1 MAAQRIRAANSGGL
15 PRCKSEGTLIDLGE
29 SFAET
34 TLCDVKVPSPS
45 ALLVDN
51 PTSFGNAKEVIA
63 IKDYCPTNFT
73 TLKFSK
79 GDHLYVLDTS
89 GGEWWYA
96 HNTTEMGYI
105 PSSYVQPVNHR
116 NSSLSDS
123 GVIDNL
129 LESPDEGVREL
140 DLLGEWTDVKRNSA
154 KSYHNNP
161 FLNGAQT
168 NPFLNGN
175 LQAAP
180 GSDKESDSSVAVDL
194 LLFDT
199 GTPTSAL
206 PSSAANNSLGDLL
219 DEFPSTNR
227 LDVEQPVRRD
237 NPFFRS
243 KRSYSL
249 SELSVLQAKS
259 DVLASSGFFSG
270 LKSPT
275 PEQFQSREDFRTAWL
290 NHRKLARSCHD
301 LDLLGQNPGW
311 GQTQPVETN
320 IVCKLDSS
328 GGAVQLPD
336 TNISIRVPEGH
347 VCPGETQQISMKAM
361 LDPPLELNS
370 DKCTTISPVLQIKLS
385 NMEVKT
391 FIILEMK
398 VSAEVKNDMM
408 SKSLVGLQCLRSD
421 MKEGPFTPMQ
431 LCYSYGDTIQVQ
443 LKNLEPCM
451 YIAAVAQ
458 GQNILYPYT
467 VWDYI
472 SKKITVGVYG
482 PKHIHPSF
490 KTVVAMFG
498 HECAP
503 KTLLVNEVTRQSH
516 SPAPVALQL
525 WGKHQFALSRPQD
538 LKLCMFSNMTNYEV
552 KASEQAKIV
561 RGFQMKLGKVSR
573 LIFPITSH
581 DPNELSD
588 FTLRIQVKDDQDAI
602 LTQFCVQTPQPPPKS
617 AIKPTGQ
624 RRFLKK
630 NEVGKIILS
639 PLAATTK
646 YPVFQDRPVLSLKYG
661 KLLKTVVRQS
671 KNHYLLEYK
680 KGDVI
685 ALLSEEK
692 IRLKGQL
699 WTKEWYIGYYQGK
712 IGLVHTKNVLV
723 VGKVKPSYFSG
734 PDLTTSLL
742 LEQILRPCKFLTYIY
757 ASVRTLLME
766 NLSSWRSFADALG
779 YLNLPLAF
787 FCRAELDS
795 EPERVASVLEKLK
808 EDCNSVE
815 NKERKS
821 FQKELMT
828 DSPDPLPGERGWIQ
842 RWWRIQRENCIQR
855 MVEDPEGELDAE
867 MVEDPEGELDAEM
880 VEDPEGKLDA
890 EGADPWAVGEE
901 AVLAQALLKMDC
913 QGLVVRLV
921 QDFVLLTTAV
931 EVAQR
936 WRELAEKLAKVS
948 RQQMDAY
955 EAPHRDRSGTLDS
968 EAMWKPAYDF
978 LLTWSSQMGD
988 SYRDVIQELHTGLDK
1003 MKNPI
1008 TKRWKHL
1015 TGTLILVNSLDMLR
1029 AAAFSP
1035 QDHED
1040 FAI

>member
-1 MAAQRIRAANSGGL
+1 MWIAY
-15 PRCKSEGTLIDLGE
+15 
-29 SFAET
+29 SFVFLRFA
-34 TLCDVKVPSPS
+34 VPSPS

-105 PSSYVQPVNHR
+105 PSSYVQPVNYR
-116 NSSLSDS
+116 NSSLTDS
-123 GVIDNL
+123 GMIDNL
-129 LESPDEGVREL
+129 LESPDEGVKEL
-140 DLLGEWTDVKRNSA
+140 DLLGEWTDVKRNSL
-154 KSYHNNP
+154 KTNNNNP
-161 FLNGAQT
+161 FLNGVQT

-175 LQAAP
+175 LQTLTS
-180 GSDKESDSSVAVDL
+180 SDREPNSKMSVDL

-199 GTPTSAL
+199 GPPTSTV
-206 PSSAANNSLGDLL
+206 SSSVANSSMGNIF
-219 DEFPSTNR
+219 DEFPSANR
-227 LDVEQPVRRD
+227 LDLEQPVKRD

-259 DVLASSGFFSG
+259 DTPASSGFFNG

-370 DKCTTISPVLQIKLS
+370 DKCSTISPVLQIKLS

-398 VSAEVKNDMM
+398 VSAEVKNDIM
-408 SKSLVGLQCLRSD
+408 SKSMVGLQCLRSD
-421 MKEGPFTPMQ
+421 MKEGPYTPMQ
-431 LCYSYGDTIQVQ
+431 LSYAYGDTIQVQ
-443 LKNLEPCM
+443 LENLEPCM

-490 KTVVAMFG
+490 KTVVAVFG

-588 FTLRIQVKDDQDAI
+588 FTLRIQVKDDKDAI

-639 PLAATTK
+639 PLAATAK

-685 ALLSEEK
+685 GLLSEEK

-766 NLSSWRSFADALG
+766 NLNSWRSFADALG
-779 YLNLPLAF
+779 YLNLPLTF

-808 EDCNSVE
+808 EDCNNTE
-815 NKERKS
+815 NKDRKS

-828 DSPDPLPGERGWIQ
+828 VSPRVAKGVLILRG
-842 RWWRIQRENCIQR
+842 
-855 MVEDPEGELDAE
+855 
-867 MVEDPEGELDAEM
+867 
-880 VEDPEGKLDA
+880 
-890 EGADPWAVGEE
+890 AVR
-901 AVLAQALLKMDC
+901 
-913 QGLVVRLV
+913 VVRVSGSSGFLIQSV
-921 QDFVLLTTAV
+921 KN
-931 EVAQR
+931 EVHFKGPPQAAR
-936 WRELAEKLAKVS
+936 CS
-948 RQQMDAY
+948 R
-955 EAPHRDRSGTLDS
+955 
-968 EAMWKPAYDF
+968 
-978 LLTWSSQMGD
+978 MG
-988 SYRDVIQELHTGLDK
+988 IQACGNVH
-1003 MKNPI
+1003 
-1008 TKRWKHL
+1008 
-1015 TGTLILVNSLDMLR
+1015 
-1029 AAAFSP
+1029 
-1035 QDHED
+1035 
-1040 FAI
+1040 

>member
-1 MAAQRIRAANSGGL
+1 MAAQRIRAANASGL
-15 PRCKSEGTLIDLGE
+15 PRCKSEGTLIDLSE
-29 SFAET
+29 EFSETSFNS
-34 TLCDVKVPSPS
+34 VKVPSPS
-45 ALLVDN
+45 ALMVDN
-51 PTSFGNAKEVIA
+51 PASFGNAKEVVA
-63 IKDYCPTNFT
+63 IKDYCPNNFT

-105 PSSYVQPVNHR
+105 PSSYVQPVNYR
-116 NSSLSDS
+116 NSSLTDS
-123 GVIDNL
+123 GMIDNL
-129 LESPDEGVREL
+129 LECSDEGAKEL
-140 DLLGEWTDVKRNSA
+140 DLLGDWTDVKWSLA
-154 KSYHNNP
+154 KNNP
-161 FLNGAQT
+161 FLNKTQT

-175 LQAAP
+175 VQIMPDRDCSL
-180 GSDKESDSSVAVDL
+180 STTVDL

-199 GTPTSAL
+199 GIPTFTGS
-206 PSSAANNSLGDLL
+206 SSATNSSVGNQL
-219 DEFPSTNR
+219 DEVPSMNGFEF
-227 LDVEQPVRRD
+227 EQPSRRD

-259 DVLASSGFFSG
+259 ENPGSSGFFSG

-336 TNISIRVPEGH
+336 TNINIRVPEGH
-347 VCPGETQQISMKAM
+347 VALGETQQISMKAL

-370 DKCTTISPVLQIKLS
+370 DRCSTISPVLEIKLS

-391 FIILEMK
+391 SIILEMK
-398 VSAEVKNDMM
+398 ISAEVKNDIV
-408 SKSLVGLQCLRSD
+408 SKSLVGIQCLRSD
-421 MKEGPFTPMQ
+421 IKEGPYALVP
-431 LCYSYGDTIQVQ
+431 LRHCYGDTIQVE
-443 LKNLEPCM
+443 LENLEPCM

-467 VWDYI
+467 VWDHI
-472 SKKITVGVYG
+472 GKKITVGVYG

-490 KTVVAMFG
+490 KTVVAVFG
-498 HECAP
+498 HDCAP
-503 KTLLVNEVTRQSH
+503 KTLLVNEVTRQVH
-516 SPAPVALQL
+516 CTAPAALQL
-525 WGKHQFALSRPQD
+525 WGKHQFALLRPQD
-538 LKLCMFSNMTNYEV
+538 LKICMFSNMTNYEV
-552 KASEQAKIV
+552 RASEQAKIV

-573 LIFPITSH
+573 LIFPIISH

-588 FTLRIQVKDDQDAI
+588 FTLRIQVKDEKDAI

-617 AIKPTGQ
+617 AIKTTGQ

-639 PLAATTK
+639 PLVTTSK
-646 YPVFQDRPVLSLKYG
+646 YPVFQDRPVGNLKYG
-661 KLLKTVVRQS
+661 KLLKTVVRQN

-680 KGDVI
+680 KGDAI

-692 IRLKGQL
+692 IKLKGQL

-723 VGKVKPSYFSG
+723 VGKIKPNYFSG
-734 PDLTTSLL
+734 PELTTSLL

-766 NLSSWRSFADALG
+766 NISSWRAFADALG
-779 YLNLPLAF
+779 YGNLPLAF

-795 EPERVASVLEKLK
+795 EPECVASVLEKLK
-808 EDCNSVE
+808 EDCNNSD
-815 NKERKS
+815 NKDRKS
-821 FQKELMT
+821 FQKELM
-828 DSPDPLPGERGWIQ
+828 S
-842 RWWRIQRENCIQR
+842 
-855 MVEDPEGELDAE
+855 
-867 MVEDPEGELDAEM
+867 
-880 VEDPEGKLDA
+880 
-890 EGADPWAVGEE
+890 
-901 AVLAQALLKMDC
+901 ALLKMDC
-913 QGLVVRLV
+913 QGLVVRLI

-948 RQQMDAY
+948 KQQMDAY
-955 EAPHRDRSGTLDS
+955 EAPHRDKNGIVDG

-978 LLTWSSQMGD
+978 MLTWSNQMGD
-988 SYRDVIQELHTGLDK
+988 SYRDVTQELHLGLDK

-1015 TGTLILVNSLDMLR
+1015 TGTLILVNTLDILR

-1035 QDHED
+1035 QEEHDD
-1040 FAI
+1040 YAI

>member
-1 MAAQRIRAANSGGL
+1 MWIAY
-15 PRCKSEGTLIDLGE
+15 
-29 SFAET
+29 SFVFLRFA
-34 TLCDVKVPSPS
+34 VPSPS

-105 PSSYVQPVNHR
+105 PSSYVQPVNYR
-116 NSSLSDS
+116 NSSLTDS
-123 GVIDNL
+123 GMIDNL
-129 LESPDEGVREL
+129 LESPDEGVKEL
-140 DLLGEWTDVKRNSA
+140 DLLGEWTDVKRNSL
-154 KSYHNNP
+154 KTNNNNP
-161 FLNGAQT
+161 FLNGVQT

-175 LQAAP
+175 LQTLTS
-180 GSDKESDSSVAVDL
+180 SDREPNSKMSVDL

-199 GTPTSAL
+199 GPPTSTV
-206 PSSAANNSLGDLL
+206 SSSVANSSMGNIF

-227 LDVEQPVRRD
+227 LDLEQPVKRD

-259 DVLASSGFFSG
+259 DTPASSGFFNG

-336 TNISIRVPEGH
+336 TNISIHVPEGH

-370 DKCTTISPVLQIKLS
+370 DKCSTISPVLQIKLS

-398 VSAEVKNDMM
+398 VSAEVKNDIM

-421 MKEGPFTPMQ
+421 MKEGPYTPMQ
-431 LCYSYGDTIQVQ
+431 LSYAYGDTIQVQ
-443 LKNLEPCM
+443 LENLEPCM

-458 GQNILYPYT
+458 GQNIVYPYT

-490 KTVVAMFG
+490 KTVVAVFG

-588 FTLRIQVKDDQDAI
+588 FTLRIQVKDDKDAI

-639 PLAATTK
+639 PLAATAK

-685 ALLSEEK
+685 GLLSEEK

-766 NLSSWRSFADALG
+766 NLNSWRSFADALG
-779 YLNLPLAF
+779 YLNLPLTF

-808 EDCNSVE
+808 EDCNNTE
-815 NKERKS
+815 NKDRKS

-828 DSPDPLPGERGWIQ
+828 VSPRVAKGVLILRG
-842 RWWRIQRENCIQR
+842 
-855 MVEDPEGELDAE
+855 
-867 MVEDPEGELDAEM
+867 
-880 VEDPEGKLDA
+880 
-890 EGADPWAVGEE
+890 AVR
-901 AVLAQALLKMDC
+901 
-913 QGLVVRLV
+913 VVRVSGSSGFLIQSV
-921 QDFVLLTTAV
+921 KN
-931 EVAQR
+931 EVHFKGPPQAAR
-936 WRELAEKLAKVS
+936 RS
-948 RQQMDAY
+948 R
-955 EAPHRDRSGTLDS
+955 
-968 EAMWKPAYDF
+968 
-978 LLTWSSQMGD
+978 MG
-988 SYRDVIQELHTGLDK
+988 IQACGNVH
-1003 MKNPI
+1003 
-1008 TKRWKHL
+1008 
-1015 TGTLILVNSLDMLR
+1015 
-1029 AAAFSP
+1029 
-1035 QDHED
+1035 
-1040 FAI
+1040 

>member
-1 MAAQRIRAANSGGL
+1 MWIAY
-15 PRCKSEGTLIDLGE
+15 
-29 SFAET
+29 SFVFLRFA
-34 TLCDVKVPSPS
+34 VPSPS

-105 PSSYVQPVNHR
+105 PSSYVQPVNYR
-116 NSSLSDS
+116 NSSLTDS
-123 GVIDNL
+123 GMIDNL
-129 LESPDEGVREL
+129 LESPDEGVKEL
-140 DLLGEWTDVKRNSA
+140 DLLGEWTDVKRNSL
-154 KSYHNNP
+154 KTNNNP
-161 FLNGAQT
+161 FLNGVQT

-175 LQAAP
+175 LQTLTS
-180 GSDKESDSSVAVDL
+180 SDREPNSKMSVDL

-199 GTPTSAL
+199 GPPTSTV
-206 PSSAANNSLGDLL
+206 SSSVANSSMGNIF
-219 DEFPSTNR
+219 DEFPSANR
-227 LDVEQPVRRD
+227 LDLEQPVKRD

-259 DVLASSGFFSG
+259 DTPASSGFFNG

-370 DKCTTISPVLQIKLS
+370 DKCSTISPVLQIKLS

-398 VSAEVKNDMM
+398 VSAEVKNDIM
-408 SKSLVGLQCLRSD
+408 SKSMVGLQCLRSD
-421 MKEGPFTPMQ
+421 MKEGPYTPMQ
-431 LCYSYGDTIQVQ
+431 LSYAYGDTIQVQ
-443 LKNLEPCM
+443 LENLEPCM

-490 KTVVAMFG
+490 KTVVAVFG

-588 FTLRIQVKDDQDAI
+588 FTLRIQVKDDKDAI

-639 PLAATTK
+639 PLAATAK

-685 ALLSEEK
+685 GLLSEEK

-766 NLSSWRSFADALG
+766 NLNSWRSFADALG
-779 YLNLPLAF
+779 YLNLPLTF

-808 EDCNSVE
+808 EDCNNTE
-815 NKERKS
+815 NKDRKS

-828 DSPDPLPGERGWIQ
+828 VSPRVAKGVLILRG
-842 RWWRIQRENCIQR
+842 
-855 MVEDPEGELDAE
+855 
-867 MVEDPEGELDAEM
+867 
-880 VEDPEGKLDA
+880 
-890 EGADPWAVGEE
+890 AVR
-901 AVLAQALLKMDC
+901 
-913 QGLVVRLV
+913 VVRVSGSSGFLIQSV
-921 QDFVLLTTAV
+921 KN
-931 EVAQR
+931 EVHFKGPPQAAR
-936 WRELAEKLAKVS
+936 R
-948 RQQMDAY
+948 
-955 EAPHRDRSGTLDS
+955 
-968 EAMWKPAYDF
+968 
-978 LLTWSSQMGD
+978 SQMG
-988 SYRDVIQELHTGLDK
+988 IQACGNVH
-1003 MKNPI
+1003 
-1008 TKRWKHL
+1008 
-1015 TGTLILVNSLDMLR
+1015 
-1029 AAAFSP
+1029 
-1035 QDHED
+1035 
-1040 FAI
+1040 

>member
-1 MAAQRIRAANSGGL
+1 MAAQRIRAANSNGL
-15 PRCKSEGTLIDLGE
+15 PRCKSEGTLIDLSEGFSE
-29 SFAET
+29 TSFD
-34 TLCDVKVPSPS
+34 DVKVPSPS

-51 PTSFGNAKEVIA
+51 PTPFGNAKEVVA
-63 IKDYCPTNFT
+63 IKDYCPTSFT

-79 GDHLYVLDTS
+79 GDRLYVLDTS

-105 PSSYVQPVNHR
+105 PSSYVQPVNYR
-116 NSSLSDS
+116 NSTLSDS
-123 GVIDNL
+123 GMIDNL
-129 LESPDEGVREL
+129 LDSPDEIAKEL
-140 DLLGEWTDVKRNSA
+140 ELLGGGWMEEKKGLNKA
-154 KSYHNNP
+154 HNNP
-161 FLNGAQT
+161 FWNEVQT

-175 LQAAP
+175 VPVMPSLEEVAP
-180 GSDKESDSSVAVDL
+180 KATVDL

-199 GTPTSAL
+199 EAPQSFTTA
-206 PSSAANNSLGDLL
+206 SSAMTNSIGNIF
-219 DEFPSTNR
+219 DELPSTNR
-227 LDVEQPVRRD
+227 LSSAEQPVKRE

-259 DVLASSGFFSG
+259 EAPSSSNFFTG

-290 NHRKLARSCHD
+290 THRKLARSCHD
-301 LDLLGQNPGW
+301 LDLLGQSPGW

-336 TNISIRVPEGH
+336 TNITIHVPEGH
-347 VCPGETQQISMKAM
+347 VAPGEMQQISMKAL

-370 DKCTTISPVLQIKLS
+370 DKSSTVSPVLEVKLS
-385 NMEVKT
+385 NMEVKS

-398 VSAEVKNDMM
+398 VSAEVRQDVV
-408 SKSLVGLQCLRSD
+408 SKSTVALQCLRSD
-421 MKEGPFTPMQ
+421 MKEGPYVPVPLM
-431 LCYSYGDTIQVQ
+431 YNSGDTIQVHVES
-443 LKNLEPCM
+443 LEPCM
-451 YIAAVAQ
+451 YIAVVAL
-458 GQNILYPYT
+458 GQNILYPST
-467 VWDYI
+467 VWDFI
-472 SKKITVGVYG
+472 NKKITVGVYG

-490 KTVVAMFG
+490 KTVVAIFG

-503 KTLLVNEVTRQSH
+503 KTLLVSEVTRQVHGS
-516 SPAPVALQL
+516 SPVALQL
-525 WGKHQFALSRPQD
+525 WGKHQFVLSRPQD

-552 KASEQAKIV
+552 RASEQAKVV

-581 DPNELSD
+581 DPNDLSD
-588 FTLRIQVKDDQDAI
+588 FTLRIQVKDDQEAI

-617 AIKPTGQ
+617 AIKPSGP

-630 NEVGKIILS
+630 SEIGKIILS
-639 PLAATTK
+639 PLAATTR
-646 YPVFQDRPVLSLKYG
+646 YPTFQERPVASLKFG
-661 KLLKTVVRQS
+661 KLLKTVVRQN

-692 IRLKGQL
+692 VKLKGQL

-712 IGLVHTKNVLV
+712 IGLVHTKNVLI
-723 VGKVKPSYFSG
+723 VGKIRPCFFSG
-734 PDLTTSLL
+734 PDLSTSVL

-766 NLSSWRSFADALG
+766 NISSWRSFADALG
-779 YLNLPLAF
+779 YVNLPLTF

-808 EDCNSVE
+808 EDCNNTE
-815 NKERKS
+815 NKDRKS
-821 FQKELMT
+821 FQKELM
-828 DSPDPLPGERGWIQ
+828 
-842 RWWRIQRENCIQR
+842 
-855 MVEDPEGELDAE
+855 M
-867 MVEDPEGELDAEM
+867 
-880 VEDPEGKLDA
+880 
-890 EGADPWAVGEE
+890 
-901 AVLAQALLKMDC
+901 ALLKMDC
-913 QGLVVRLV
+913 QGLVVRLI

-948 RQQMDAY
+948 KQQMDAY
-955 EAPHRDRSGTLDS
+955 ESPHRDRNGVVDS

-978 LLTWSSQMGD
+978 LLTWSSQIGD
-988 SYRDVIQELHTGLDK
+988 SYRDVIQELHLGLDK

-1015 TGTLILVNSLDMLR
+1015 TGTLILVNSLDILR

-1035 QDHED
+1035 LDHED

>member
-1 MAAQRIRAANSGGL
+1 MAAQRIRAANSSGL
-15 PRCKSEGTLIDLGE
+15 PRCKSEGTLIDLSQGFSE
-29 SFAET
+29 TSFN
-34 TLCDVKVPSPS
+34 DVKVPSPS

-51 PTSFGNAKEVIA
+51 PTPFGNAKEVIA

-105 PSSYVQPVNHR
+105 PASYVQPLNYR
-116 NSSLSDS
+116 NSTLSDS
-123 GVIDNL
+123 GMIDNL
-129 LESPDEGVREL
+129 PDSPDEVAKEL
-140 DLLGEWTDVKRNSA
+140 DLLGGWTDDQKGSC
-154 KSYHNNP
+154 KGYSNNP
-161 FLNGAQT
+161 FWNGVQT

-175 LQAAP
+175 VPAM
-180 GSDKESDSSVAVDL
+180 SSFDELDPRSTVDL

-199 GTPTSAL
+199 GPSSFTEPTTTTTTSPSNIFDEL
-206 PSSAANNSLGDLL
+206 PSAHGLG
-219 DEFPSTNR
+219 
-227 LDVEQPVRRD
+227 VEPPVMRD

-259 DVLASSGFFSG
+259 DAPTSSSFFTG
-270 LKSPT
+270 LKSPA

-301 LDLLGQNPGW
+301 LDLLGQSPGW
-311 GQTQPVETN
+311 GQTQAVETN

-336 TNISIRVPEGH
+336 TSITVRVPEGH
-347 VCPGETQQISMKAM
+347 VAPGDTQQISMKAL
-361 LDPPLELNS
+361 LDPPLGLNS
-370 DKCTTISPVLQIKLS
+370 DKSSSISPVLEIKLS
-385 NMEVKT
+385 NLEVRT
-391 FIILEMK
+391 IILLEMK
-398 VSAEVKNDMM
+398 VSAEVKSDIF
-408 SKSLVGLQCLRSD
+408 SKSSVGLQCLRSD
-421 MKEGPFTPMQ
+421 SKEGPYVPIP
-431 LCYSYGDTIQVQ
+431 LAYSYGDTVQVH
-443 LKNLEPCM
+443 LENLEPCM
-451 YIAAVAQ
+451 YLAFIAHSPNV
-458 GQNILYPYT
+458 LYPST
-467 VWDYI
+467 VWDFI
-472 SKKITVGVYG
+472 KKKVTVGLYG

-490 KTVVAMFG
+490 KTVVTLFG
-498 HECAP
+498 HDCAP
-503 KTLLVNEVTRQSH
+503 KTLLVSEVTRQAP

-525 WGKHQFALSRPQD
+525 WGKHQFVLSRPQD
-538 LKLCMFSNMTNYEV
+538 LKICMFSNMTNYEV
-552 KASEQAKIV
+552 KTSEQAKVV
-561 RGFQMKLGKVSR
+561 RGFQMKLGKVNR

-581 DPNELSD
+581 SPSELSD
-588 FTLRIQVKDDQDAI
+588 FTLRVQVKDDQDAI

-617 AIKPTGQ
+617 AIKSSGQ

-639 PLAATTK
+639 PFAATAK
-646 YPVFQDRPVLSLKYG
+646 YPTFQDRPVSSLKFG

-723 VGKVKPSYFSG
+723 VGKVKPSFFSG
-734 PDLTTSLL
+734 PELSTSLL

-766 NLSSWRSFADALG
+766 NISSWRAFADALG
-779 YLNLPLAF
+779 YVNLPLTF

-795 EPERVASVLEKLK
+795 ESERVASVLEKLK
-808 EDCNSVE
+808 EDCNNLD
-815 NKERKS
+815 NKDRKS
-821 FQKELMT
+821 FQKELM
-828 DSPDPLPGERGWIQ
+828 
-842 RWWRIQRENCIQR
+842 
-855 MVEDPEGELDAE
+855 M
-867 MVEDPEGELDAEM
+867 
-880 VEDPEGKLDA
+880 
-890 EGADPWAVGEE
+890 
-901 AVLAQALLKMDC
+901 ALLKMDC
-913 QGLVVRLV
+913 QGLVVTLI

-948 RQQMDAY
+948 KQQMDAY
-955 EAPHRDRSGTLDS
+955 ESPHRDRNGLVDS

-978 LLTWSSQMGD
+978 LLTWSQQIGD

-1015 TGTLILVNSLDMLR
+1015 TGTLILVNSLDILR

-1035 QDHED
+1035 MD
-1040 FAI
+1040 FDDFVI